1 MKRKKKKKTVSQGG
15 IIFGLVLLLGV
26 IALSVSWNQKPK
38 EIAEKVMVNTPETEE
53 TQPKSPLVTP
63 SLEPTPSPEVTVEQE
78 FDLFTGNVD
87 SYEKE
92 KLETI
97 KVEKATTL
105 EEKLQSIADNL
116 SKKEFDNL
124 PIVIEKIEEV
134 DGKQIAIINLKDDPS
149 QKDGLNWMSFLNG
162 GSTGGTITRVT
173 LEESFL
179 QREYKEAW
187 IDGIKLI
194 YEGEAIPELD
204 HFPGT
209 KIIER

>member
-1 MKRKKKKKTVSQGG
+1 MKKKKKKKTVSQGG
-15 IIFGLVLLLGV
+15 ILFGLVLILGV

-38 EIAEKVMVNTPETEE
+38 EIAEKVMVNMPVTEDI
-53 TQPKSPLVTP
+53 QPKSPLVTP
-63 SLEPTPSPEVTVEQE
+63 SLEPTPSLEVTEKQE

-92 KLETI
+92 KSETI
-97 KVEKATTL
+97 KVEKETTL
-105 EEKLQSIADNL
+105 EEKLQSIADHL
-116 SKKEFDNL
+116 SKKEFENL
-124 PIVIEKIEEV
+124 PIVIEKIEEWE
-134 DGKQIAIINLKDDPS
+134 GKQIAIINLRDDPS
-149 QKDGLNWMSFLNG
+149 QKEGLNWMSFLNG

-187 IDGIKLI
+187 IDGIKLV

-209 KIIER
+209 MIMER